1 MPETTRETVL
11 RISGT
16 NTRKCMLC
24 GKCSGSCP
32 AYDAMDYRPHQFVAM
47 VERGEIAPLLR
58 SKSLYA
64 CMSCFACVERCP
76 RGVQPA
82 SLIEALRAMVLRE
95 REHTR
100 LPAQLIPELIDAG
113 TPQQA
118 VVSAFRKLSK

>member
-47 VERGEIAPLLR
+47 VERGEIAPLLQ

-113 TPQQA
+113 THQQA

>member
-47 VERGEIAPLLR
+47 VERSEIAPLLQ

>member
-32 AYDAMDYRPHQFVAM
+32 AYDTMDYRPHQFVAM
-47 VERGEIAPLLR
+47 VERGEIAPLLQ

>member
-32 AYDAMDYRPHQFVAM
+32 AYDAMDYRPHQFVSM

>member
-1 MPETTRETVL
+1 
-11 RISGT
+11 
-16 NTRKCMLC
+16 MLC

-47 VERGEIAPLLR
+47 VERGEIAPLLQ

>member
-47 VERGEIAPLLR
+47 VERGEIAPLLQ

>member
-47 VERGEIAPLLR
+47 VERGEIAPLLQ

-100 LPAQLIPELIDAG
+100 LPAQLIPELIDVG

>member
-1 MPETTRETVL
+1 MPETTRKTVL
-11 RISGT
+11 RIGGT

-47 VERGEIAPLLR
+47 VERGEIAPLLQ

>member
-1 MPETTRETVL
+1 MSQWTDTIRQ
-11 RISGT
+11 ISGVDP
-16 NTRKCMLC
+16 RKCMKC
-24 GKCSGSCP
+24 GKCTATCP
-32 AYDAMDYRPHQFVAM
+32 AYDHMEYHPHQFVDM
-47 VERGEIAPLLR
+47 VTTGRVEELMA
-58 SKSLYA
+58 SKGIYTCLT
-64 CMSCFACVERCP
+64 CFACVERCP

>member
-47 VERGEIAPLLR
+47 VERGEIAPLLQ

-95 REHTR
+95 REYTR

>member
-47 VERGEIAPLLR
+47 VERGEIAPLLQ

-118 VVSAFRKLSK
+118 VVSAFRNLSK